1 MTPACQSFPAET
13 PAAGAGLQ
21 LPASPAQ
28 APARSQA
35 LAERIERYWTRRS
48 AGFGQVRRSEIAGD
62 KWEAWRGEILPWLPK
77 PREGRTLAVLDVG
90 TGPGFFA
97 VLLACETG
105 CEATGIDLSE
115 GMLREARAL
124 ARETGCQA
132 RFLHMDAEALDFE
145 DGTFDAVLVRNLTWT
160 LQRPAQAYR
169 EWCRVLRPGGVLL
182 NFDADYGAVDFTE
195 MAKAEGAHAHA
206 GIAQDLLQEGEDIR
220 RLLPLSAEPRPQWDV
235 QALARAGFASV
246 ALDQDLSSRVFRVRD
261 DAYNPVPMFALRAVK

>member
-1 MTPACQSFPAET
+1 MIPACQSFPAEA
-13 PAAGAGLQ
+13 PAPGAGLQ

-77 PREGRTLAVLDVG
+77 PREGRKLAVLDVG

-124 ARETGCQA
+124 AREAGCQA

-195 MAKAEGAHAHA
+195 IAKAEGAHAHA

-235 QALARAGFASV
+235 QALAGAGFASV